1 VYDFEKACSPVLYR
15 LETIEIKNF
24 IEGMSM
30 ENAVLSGRDKRN
42 RFADSAKI

>member
-1 VYDFEKACSPVLYR
+1 MYDFEKAVLPVLYR
-15 LETIEIKNF
+15 LETIELKNF

-30 ENAVLSGRDKRN
+30 ENAVLSGRDKRT